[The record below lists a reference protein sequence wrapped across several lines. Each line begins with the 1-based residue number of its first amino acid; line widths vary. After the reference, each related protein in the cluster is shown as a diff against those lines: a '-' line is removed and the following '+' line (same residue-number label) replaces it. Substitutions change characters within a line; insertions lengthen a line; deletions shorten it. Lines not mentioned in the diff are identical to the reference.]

1 VTLLAQEVGGC
12 NAEQTGALSGQDCR
26 CPAAARVPTSGL
38 APRLDPERK
47 VLALVAV
54 ALSPSSK
61 PGAAVVVVQPS
72 GAAG

>member
-1 VTLLAQEVGGC
+1 
-12 NAEQTGALSGQDCR
+12 
-26 CPAAARVPTSGL
+26 
-38 APRLDPERK
+38 LDPERK